1 MVSKRRPGLW
11 KEIAGALGLLTLAV
25 LVLNAGVFWVVL
37 EQSEVQR
44 QTDLAMTLG
53 DALEAQLGAAVRSGV
68 DEDALREA
76 VRSLGNTSLD
86 FETLVFVDAS
96 MHPLEAIAGEVP
108 KTPDAGFRSALFA
121 KETHLSLDGSI
132 LGDRRVVVTVPV
144 AGAGKAVGALRLA
157 IPLRGPQVPGGALGF
172 ALVYAVA
179 CGGVIA
185 LFGWARLSR
194 TLVAPI
200 QRLKTGTSTIASGD
214 FGYALDA
221 ENTAELQDL
230 VEALNAMST
239 ALAEYRIQT
248 EQQVRTLKKTNDDLH
263 QAQEALVRSERLAGV
278 GRIAAG
284 LAHEVG
290 NPLAAVFATV
300 DLLGSGT
307 VEDTG
312 VQIEMLHRA
321 RTELDRIHVIMQSL
335 LDYARIGT
343 GLAEP
348 VDVVTLLNDA
358 IGTVSHQPKFKACA
372 IHVETDG
379 TLLMVQMERE
389 KLHQVVVNLLHNAA
403 DASSGTDIVLLAARV
418 SETEIEFR
426 CEDGGVGFAPVA
438 LERAFEPFFTTKDV
452 GEGTGLG
459 LSTCMVVIE
468 GAGGT
473 IEVTNLPEAGACVR
487 IRLPSYPS

>member
-1 MVSKRRPGLW
+1 MSKRRPGLW

-44 QTDLAMTLG
+44 QSDLAMTLG

-68 DEDALREA
+68 DEEALREA
-76 VRSLGNTSLD
+76 VRALGETSLD
-86 FETLVFVDAS
+86 FETLVFVDAT
-96 MHPLEAIAGEVP
+96 MHPLESIVGEVP
-108 KTPDAGFRSALFA
+108 TTPDAGFRSALFA
-121 KETHLSLDGSI
+121 KETHLSLDGPI
-132 LGDRRVVVTVPV
+132 FGDRRVVVTVPV

-194 TLVAPI
+194 TLVAPV
-200 QRLKTGTSTIASGD
+200 QRLKTGTATIASGD

-221 ENTAELQDL
+221 EHTAELQDL

-248 EQQVRTLKKTNDDLH
+248 VQQVQTLEKANDDLH
-263 QAQEALVRSERLAGV
+263 HAQEALIRSERLAGV

-307 VEDTG
+307 VDDAN
-312 VQIEMLHRA
+312 VQQEMLRRA
-321 RTELDRIHVIMQSL
+321 RIELDRIHVIMQSL
-335 LDYARIGT
+335 LDYARMGT
-343 GLAEP
+343 GVAEA
-348 VDVVTLLNDA
+348 VDVVGLFHDA
-358 IGTVSHQPKFKACA
+358 VSTVSHQPKFKSCA
-372 IHVETDG
+372 IRIDAAEEPFVVE
-379 TLLMVQMERE
+379 MEKE
-389 KLHQVVVNLLHNAA
+389 KLHQVVVNLLQNAA
-403 DASSGTDIVLLAARV
+403 DASSGTDIVLSVKRH
-418 SETEIEFR
+418 SGSEIEIC

-473 IEVTNLPEAGACVR
+473 IEVTNLPEVGACVR
-487 IRLPSYPS
+487 IRLPSYQS